1 MTPATSM
8 SSCASTASATL
19 LPIVP
24 NPFIA
29 TLIKNSAPYAPSGV
43 WTPLTDLYQY
53 TLHSENP
60 NMAAKLVLLGILPV
74 RVKTGS
80 TVSPKEEHARG
91 YGEEHEARTRF
102 GWDAG

>member
-1 MTPATSM
+1 
-8 SSCASTASATL
+8 
-19 LPIVP
+19 
-24 NPFIA
+24 
-29 TLIKNSAPYAPSGV
+29 
-43 WTPLTDLYQY
+43 
-53 TLHSENP
+53 
-60 NMAAKLVLLGILPV
+60 MAAKLVLLGILPV